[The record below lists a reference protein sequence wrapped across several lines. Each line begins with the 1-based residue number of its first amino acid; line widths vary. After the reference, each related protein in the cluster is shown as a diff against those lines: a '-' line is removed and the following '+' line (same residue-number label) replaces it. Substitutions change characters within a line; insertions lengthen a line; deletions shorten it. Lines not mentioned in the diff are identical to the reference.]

1 MFSETSHHR
10 NIPFLGKN
18 IPYLEGG
25 PGGERGKTK
34 RLKFFYLPRAI
45 FAIPGPLGNLPFY
58 CCFRRLGPL
67 FFTVIFSFENKIKS
81 LVSSRQV
88 LWPGFDR
95 DYCSYSP
102 QNKVHYKMSGNS
114 PSL

>member
-25 PGGERGKTK
+25 PGGGRGVRQKG
-34 RLKFFYLPRAI
+34 LNFFTYPGQFLQSRAPLATCPFI
-45 FAIPGPLGNLPFY
+45 AVFADLDP
-58 CCFRRLGPL
+58 

-88 LWPGFDR
+88 L
-95 DYCSYSP
+95 
-102 QNKVHYKMSGNS
+102 
-114 PSL
+114 

>member
-58 CCFRRLGPL
+58 CCFLGSEQALAPVREPDTFAEGAWDKL
-67 FFTVIFSFENKIKS
+67 TKTDRTFDFKLS
-81 LVSSRQV
+81 LQ
-88 LWPGFDR
+88 F
-95 DYCSYSP
+95 
-102 QNKVHYKMSGNS
+102 
-114 PSL
+114 